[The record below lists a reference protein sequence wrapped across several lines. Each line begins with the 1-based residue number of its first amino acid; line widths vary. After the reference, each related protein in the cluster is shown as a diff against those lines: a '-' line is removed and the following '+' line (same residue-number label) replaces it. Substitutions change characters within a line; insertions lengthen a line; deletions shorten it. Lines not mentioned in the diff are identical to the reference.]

1 MTPVFKVSKLRLK
14 TMDLRSQQ
22 EKRSGSG
29 GGWTVL
35 QLVRLG
41 ETKGQSGAGLEE
53 GSRRLVREAET
64 ATLELRCHEAEVKN

>member
-1 MTPVFKVSKLRLK
+1 
-14 TMDLRSQQ
+14 MDLRSQQ

-41 ETKGQSGAGLEE
+41 ETKGQRGAGLEE

-64 ATLELRCHEAEVKN
+64 ATLELRCHRLNSACQPLHQCLSAA

>member
-1 MTPVFKVSKLRLK
+1 M
-14 TMDLRSQQ
+14 
-22 EKRSGSG
+22 SGSG

-41 ETKGQSGAGLEE
+41 ATNGQSGAGLEE

-64 ATLELRCHEAEVKN
+64 ATLELGWHEAEMKN